1 MGMVEQSK
9 SDATIAWDES
19 QSMVNAL
26 PAVVPHATGLHH
38 YVEARGGGLVIF
50 PMGSAPRHRASD
62 NHSLRAS
69 ASALA

>member
-38 YVEARGGGLVIF
+38 YVEVRGGGLAHDHWMNSPSSGQHTATI
-50 PMGSAPRHRASD
+50 R
-62 NHSLRAS
+62 L
-69 ASALA
+69 L